1 MKKILN
7 KKFLSMAL
15 VLSLLVLSLAGCS
28 GGSDKSDDSATK
40 DGNKNI
46 VFADAGW
53 DSIKFHNAVAGTV
66 AEEVFGY
73 TWEEIPGSTPVVH
86 EGTITGE
93 IDVHMEEWTDNIPSY
108 TKDLEAGKLK
118 ELGVNFDDNYQGFY
132 VPKYV
137 IEGDPERDIEAMAP
151 DLKTVED
158 LKKYAD
164 IFPDEENP
172 GRGRVYG
179 AIPGWEVDTI
189 MNNKYMYYGLD
200 ETFEYFRPG
209 SEAALGSALSGA
221 YEKGEAVVGYY
232 WEPTWLM
239 GKYDFVLLEDAPYDK
254 DTYLDG
260 ETALPP
266 VKVTIAVSNDFAD
279 GDNEDFIDFLS
290 NYSTSS
296 QLTSDALAYMQDN
309 DANYIE
315 AARWFIEEH
324 IDLIGDWLSEEDLN
338 TLKDSMDI

>member
-1 MKKILN
+1 M
-7 KKFLSMAL
+7 
-15 VLSLLVLSLAGCS
+15 
-28 GGSDKSDDSATK
+28 
-40 DGNKNI
+40 
-46 VFADAGW
+46 
-53 DSIKFHNAVAGTV
+53 
-66 AEEVFGY
+66 
-73 TWEEIPGSTPVVH
+73 
-86 EGTITGE
+86 
-93 IDVHMEEWTDNIPSY
+93 
-108 TKDLEAGKLK
+108 
-118 ELGVNFDDNYQGFY
+118 
-132 VPKYV
+132 
-137 IEGDPERDIEAMAP
+137 
-151 DLKTVED
+151 
-158 LKKYAD
+158 KKYAD

-266 VKVTIAVSNDFAD
+266 VRVTIAVSNDFAE
-279 GDNEDFIDFLS
+279 GGNEDFIDFLS